1 MAARKGKV
9 TVGGRRVNTTVK
21 GQQSIPY
28 EDKIL
33 DVRTQRVGEGYGDL
47 EGGLKYQALLD
58 TRVAADKKKAATQAK
73 KRAAAKKKS
82 GAWYKN

>member
-9 TVGGRRVNTTVK
+9 IVGGRRVNNTVK

-47 EGGLKYQALLD
+47 EG
-58 TRVAADKKKAATQAK
+58 
-73 KRAAAKKKS
+73 
-82 GAWYKN
+82 